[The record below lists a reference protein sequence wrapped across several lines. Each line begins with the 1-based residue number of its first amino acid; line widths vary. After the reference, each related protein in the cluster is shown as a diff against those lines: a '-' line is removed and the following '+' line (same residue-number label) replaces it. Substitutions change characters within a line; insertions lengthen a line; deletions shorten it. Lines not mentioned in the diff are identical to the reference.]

1 MICFS
6 VRCINRYMT
15 VRIRRVSGVHQNIAF
30 LRLCTLNSLPS
41 GRQSIPCVIASVS
54 ARGSLT
60 KILIVIT
67 NQINT
72 LISIDAVIIQSCS
85 HFGFDPVDG
94 IICGVSRRSCFRL
107 KRCQNHHHYKC
118 HQCNDSR
125 LKIFFY
131 FLHIP
136 YLIFCACF
144 KRVEFSLK
152 IFYSPPSPFTPFPY
166 NMVSSLYYFLC

>member
-1 MICFS
+1 MRVKILMICFS
-6 VRCINRYMT
+6 VCCINRYMT

-30 LRLCTLNSLPS
+30 LRLYTLNSLPS
-41 GRQSIPCVIASVS
+41 GRQGIPCVIASVS

-60 KILIVIT
+60 KILIIIT

-136 YLIFCACF
+136 YLIFCTCF
-144 KRVEFSLK
+144 KRVKFFIKNILFTSISIQPFSL
-152 IFYSPPSPFTPFPY
+152 
-166 NMVSSLYYFLC
+166 